1 MNIGW
6 LIIAVH
12 QAVAETPPQPVGGT
26 IWDYIESY
34 SIAQGMEQAQQIDE
48 GLNGTTTLPDLVLK
62 QGISSVDRAFYLDPI
77 NTLKH
82 DPLFIDM
89 IDQKD
94 FDIPI
99 VVNDD
104 VKRWMNYLL
113 GPGRKYYAKW
123 LARSTKFTP
132 MMQKKLRAAGLP
144 EDLIY
149 LSMIESGFSTS
160 AYSSAAAAG
169 LWQFIPTTG
178 REMGLRV
185 DWWVDERRDPEK
197 STDAAIRFMSRLYKN
212 FDHWYLVWAGYNGG
226 PGRVSRGISKHGTRD
241 FWELKD
247 KNAFPAET
255 DNYVPKI
262 IAAAI
267 IGKYKERYGFTD
279 IKYQEPLQY
288 NTVTIEGNVGI
299 DVLAK
304 CAGISVSEFKAYNPQ
319 LRQHA
324 LPSSPAKQQVHVPQ
338 SKEFLTALAK
348 VPKSE
353 RISYQRHVIKKG
365 ESLGRIAAKYGVSVQ
380 SIQTKNNIRNANR
393 IHVGQVLLIPSS
405 GEAKA
410 LVSTKGSAS
419 KSSSSS
425 KKSKTR
431 TVTHTIKKGENLNLI
446 AKKYGV
452 SVSNIKRW
460 NKITNPN
467 KIYAGQK
474 IKIYT
479 NKATWV
485 TYTVRRG
492 DNLSKIAKKYGVS
505 VSDLKRW
512 NNLKSTKIYVGQKLK
527 IQQ

>member
-1 MNIGW
+1 MNIGL
-6 LIIAVH
+6 LIILT
-12 QAVAETPPQPVGGT
+12 QAFAEPTPPQPEGGSL
-26 IWDYIESY
+26 WDYIESY
-34 SIAQGMEQAQQIDE
+34 SLTQGSEEHHQE
-48 GLNGTTTLPDLVLK
+48 GL
-62 QGISSVDRAFYLDPI
+62 QGIQELPQLVINQTLSNEVRNFYLDPI
-77 NTLKH
+77 KTLQH

-89 IDQKD
+89 IAQTD

-123 LARSTKFTP
+123 LSRSTKFTP

-185 DWWVDERRDPEK
+185 DWWIDERRDPEK
-197 STDAAIRFMSRLYKN
+197 STDAAIKFMSRLYKN

-226 PGRVSRGISKHGTRD
+226 PGRVSKGIKKYGTRD
-241 FWELKD
+241 FWELEGH
-247 KNAFPAET
+247 NAFPAET

-267 IGKYKERYGFTD
+267 LGKYRERYGFTN
-279 IKYQEPLQY
+279 IKYQEPLEY
-288 NTVTIEGNVGI
+288 DTVTVDGNIGI

-304 CAGISVSEFKAYNPQ
+304 CAQLSVSEFKAYNPH
-319 LRQHA
+319 LLQHA
-324 LPSSPAKQQVHVPQ
+324 LPSGNKKYSVHVPKG
-338 SKEFLTALAK
+338 SKFLASLAK
-348 VPKSE
+348 VPPSE
-353 RISYQRHVIKKG
+353 RITYQRHVIKKG

-380 SIQTKNNIRNANR
+380 SIQTKNNIKNANR

-405 GEAKA
+405 GEAKT
-410 LVSTKGSAS
+410 LVSAKG
-419 KSSSSS
+419 SSSS
-425 KKSKTR
+425 KKSSSKSKSKTR

-452 SVSNIKRW
+452 SVSDIKRW
-460 NKITNPN
+460 NKITNAN
-467 KIYAGQK
+467 KIYAGQRL
-474 IKIYT
+474 KIYT
-479 NKATWV
+479 NKTTWV
-485 TYTVRRG
+485 TYTVKSG
-492 DNLSKIAKKYGVS
+492 DNLSVIAQKYGVS
-505 VSDLKRW
+505 VSDIKKW

>member
-1 MNIGW
+1 VNIGW
-6 LIIAVH
+6 LIIFV
-12 QAVAETPPQPVGGT
+12 QLGFAETSPPKPVGGSL
-26 IWDYIESY
+26 WDYIESY
-34 SIAQGMEQAQQIDE
+34 SVAQGSEVRHQE
-48 GLNGTTTLPDLVLK
+48 GLQSTKVLPPLVMAQTL
-62 QGISSVDRAFYLDPI
+62 STADRAFYVDPI
-77 NTLKH
+77 KTLEH

-89 IDQKD
+89 IDPND

-123 LARSTKFTP
+123 LSRSTKFTP

-160 AYSSAAAAG
+160 AYSSASAAG

-197 STDAAIRFMSRLYKN
+197 STDAAIQFLSRLYKR

-226 PGRVSRGISKHGTRD
+226 PARVSRGITKHETRD
-241 FWELKD
+241 FWELEA
-247 KNAFPAET
+247 KNAFPGET

-267 IGKYKERYGFTD
+267 IGKYRERYGFTT
-279 IKYQEPLQY
+279 IKYQEALQY
-288 NTVTIEGNVGI
+288 DTVTIEGNVGI

-304 CAGISVSEFKAYNPQ
+304 CAGITVSEFKAYNPQ
-319 LRQHA
+319 LLQHA
-324 LPSSPAKQQVHVPQ
+324 LPSSPAKQEVHVPT
-338 SKEFLTALAK
+338 SKKFLEALAK

-405 GEAKA
+405 GEAKSLA
-410 LVSTKGSAS
+410 STKSNTK
-419 KSSSSS
+419 KSTSSS
-425 KKSKTR
+425 KKPKTR
-431 TVTHTIKKGENLNLI
+431 TLTHTIKKGENLNLI
-446 AKKYGV
+446 AQKYGV
-452 SVSNIKRW
+452 SVSNIKKW

-479 NKATWV
+479 TKLTWT
-485 TYTVRRG
+485 TYTVRSG
-492 DNLSKIAKKYGVS
+492 DNLSTIAQKYGVS
-505 VSDLKRW
+505 VSDIKKW

>member
-6 LIIAVH
+6 LIILA
-12 QAVAETPPQPVGGT
+12 QAVAEPTPPTPEGGSL
-26 IWDYIESY
+26 WDYIESY
-34 SIAQGMEQAQQIDE
+34 S
-48 GLNGTTTLPDLVLK
+48 LK
-62 QGISSVDRAFYLDPI
+62 QGAEEHQTEGLQAVQDMPLYIVNQTLSNELRSFYVDPVK
-77 NTLKH
+77 TLEH

-89 IDQKD
+89 INPDD

-123 LARSTKFTP
+123 LSRSTKFTP

-185 DWWVDERRDPEK
+185 DWWIDERRDPEK
-197 STDAAIRFMSRLYKN
+197 STDAAIKFMSRLYKN

-226 PGRVSRGISKHGTRD
+226 PGRVSKGIKKYGTRD
-241 FWELKD
+241 FWELEGH
-247 KNAFPAET
+247 NAFPAET

-267 IGKYKERYGFTD
+267 LGKYRERYGFTN
-279 IKYQEPLQY
+279 IKYQQPLEY
-288 NTVTIEGNVGI
+288 DTVSVDGNIGI

-304 CAGISVSEFKAYNPQ
+304 CADLSVSKFKAYNPH
-319 LRQHA
+319 LLQHA
-324 LPSSPAKQQVHVPQ
+324 LPSGSKKHTIHVPK
-338 SKEFLTALAK
+338 SKEFLASLAK
-348 VPKSE
+348 VPASE

-380 SIQTKNNIRNANR
+380 SIQTKNNIKNANR

-410 LVSTKGSAS
+410 LVSANGSTKKK
-419 KSSSSS
+419 KSSS
-425 KKSKTR
+425 KNKSKTR

-452 SVSNIKRW
+452 SVSDIKRW
-460 NKITNPN
+460 NKITNAN

-474 IKIYT
+474 LKIYT
-479 NKATWV
+479 NKATWI
-485 TYTVRRG
+485 TYTVKSG
-492 DNLSKIAKKYGVS
+492 DNLSRIAQKYGVS
-505 VSDLKRW
+505 VSDIKKW

>member
-1 MNIGW
+1 VNIGW
-6 LIIAVH
+6 LIILA
-12 QAVAETPPQPVGGT
+12 QAVADPVPPKPEGGSL
-26 IWDYIESY
+26 WDYIESY
-34 SIAQGMEQAQQIDE
+34 SLAQGAEEHQKE
-48 GLNGTTTLPDLVLK
+48 GLQAVQEMPLYIVNQTLSNELR
-62 QGISSVDRAFYLDPI
+62 SFYLDPVK
-77 NTLKH
+77 TLEH

-89 IDQKD
+89 INPDD

-123 LARSTKFTP
+123 LSRSTKFTP

-185 DWWVDERRDPEK
+185 DWWIDERRDPEK
-197 STDAAIRFMSRLYKN
+197 STDAAIKFMSRLYKN

-226 PGRVSRGISKHGTRD
+226 PGRVSKGITKYGTRD
-241 FWELKD
+241 FWELEGH
-247 KNAFPAET
+247 NAFPAET

-267 IGKYKERYGFTD
+267 LGKYRERYGFTN
-279 IKYQEPLQY
+279 IKYQQPLDY
-288 NTVTIEGNVGI
+288 DTVSVEGNIGI

-304 CAGISVSEFKAYNPQ
+304 CAGLTVSQFKAYNPH
-319 LRQHA
+319 LLQHA
-324 LPSSPAKQQVHVPQ
+324 LPSGSKKHTIHVPK
-338 SKEFLTALAK
+338 SKEFLASLAK
-348 VPKSE
+348 VPASE
-353 RISYQRHVIKKG
+353 RITYQRHVIKKG

-380 SIQTKNNIRNANR
+380 SIQTKNNIKNANR
-393 IHVGQVLLIPSS
+393 IHVGQVLLIPSA
-405 GEAKA
+405 GEAKT
-410 LVSTKGSAS
+410 LVSTNGGTTKKTPSS
-419 KSSSSS
+419 KS
-425 KKSKTR
+425 KPKTR
-431 TVTHTIKKGENLNLI
+431 TITHTIKKGENLNLI

-452 SVSNIKRW
+452 SVSDIKRW
-460 NKITNPN
+460 NKITNAN

-474 IKIYT
+474 LKIYT
-479 NKATWV
+479 NKATWI
-485 TYTVRRG
+485 TYTVKSG
-492 DNLSKIAKKYGVS
+492 DNLSKIAKKYGVT
-505 VSDLKRW
+505 VSDLKKW

>member
-1 MNIGW
+1 MNIGCI
-6 LIIAVH
+6 LILLQ
-12 QAVAETPPQPVGGT
+12 QAMAETPPNPESGT
-26 IWDYIESY
+26 LWDFIESE
-34 SIAQGMEQAQQIDE
+34 SLKLSEQHIQVE
-48 GLNGTTTLPDLVLK
+48 GLQKTVALPQMLID
-62 QGISSVDRAFYLDPI
+62 QSISSVDRAFYTDPI
-77 NTLKH
+77 KTLEH

-89 IDQKD
+89 IDPKD

-123 LARSTKFTP
+123 LSRSTKFTP
-132 MMQKKLRAAGLP
+132 MMQQKLRKAGLP

-149 LSMIESGFSTS
+149 LSMIESGFSTA

-185 DWWVDERRDPEK
+185 DWWIDERRDPEK
-197 STDAAIRFMSRLYKN
+197 STDAAIKFMSRLYNN

-226 PGRVSRGISKHGTRD
+226 PGRVSKGITKYGTRD
-241 FWELKD
+241 FWELEAH
-247 KNAFPAET
+247 NAFPSET

-267 IGKYKERYGFTD
+267 IGKYRERYGFTD
-279 IKYQEPLQY
+279 IKYQQPLEY
-288 NTVTIEGNVGI
+288 DTVSIEGNVGI

-304 CAGISVSEFKAYNPQ
+304 CAGISVSEFKAYNPH
-319 LRQHA
+319 LLQHA
-324 LPSSPAKQQVHVPQ
+324 LPTTPKKQDVNVPK
-338 SKEFLTALAK
+338 STEFLASLAK

-410 LVSTKGSAS
+410 LVSAKGGSS
-419 KSSSSS
+419 SRKSSTSS
-425 KKSKTR
+425 KKTTKTI
-431 TVTHTIKKGENLNLI
+431 THTIGKGENLNLI

-452 SVSNIKRW
+452 SVSDIKRW
-460 NKITNPN
+460 NKISNAN

-474 IKIYT
+474 LKIYT
-479 NKATWV
+479 NQPSWT
-485 TYTVRRG
+485 TYTVRSG
-492 DNLSKIAKKYGVS
+492 DNLTKIAKKYGVS
-505 VSDLKRW
+505 VSDIKKW
-512 NNLKSTKIYVGQKLK
+512 NNMKSTKIYVGQKLK